1 MSSSAIL
8 THFRRISP
16 GLTVAAM
23 LLCGVAQN
31 TAAEE
36 VPEFTVADKLV
47 LLSSVGHP
55 REVESLLADGA
66 SPNQPDKHGSLPLNS
81 AVRAKRLAIVRV
93 LLDAGADVKAIP
105 STPGSASALSDVLL
119 TADHGELFR
128 VLLEAGADPNECY
141 TSGRTSISLL
151 GSAVSRSGRAFSRG
165 DLEEADKYLEKVDAL
180 LDHGADVHKVKSCL
194 GHAVMSYALS
204 SPCHIELVE
213 RLLEAGATLAGGD
226 LPTISQ
232 IPSCLPILRRTMQ
245 GMSSEDLQKAA
256 ITIDDAV
263 KRNPEAVPILLDAGL
278 SPDGDAAL
286 EAAVSSNRPELVQ
299 MLLKRGADVNRFQN
313 TLGIGS
319 PTTPLMKAVSTD
331 NALEL
336 VSLLLE
342 AGADPN
348 APDDGTAAPPL
359 MIAISH
365 KDAPA
370 LVRLLLANG
379 AKVNGEDKSGQTAL
393 FRALFTPSA
402 KELISLLIEADADV
416 NKQDSRGRTPLMRA
430 MCDSPDHPALPVLLD
445 AGADP
450 SITDEEGLTAEMIFE
465 QGRCRTS

>member
-1 MSSSAIL
+1 MAEGADPNDSSEN
-8 THFRRISP
+8 
-16 GLTVAAM
+16 GL
-23 LLCGVAQN
+23 
-31 TAAEE
+31 
-36 VPEFTVADKLV
+36 
-47 LLSSVGHP
+47 
-55 REVESLLADGA
+55 
-66 SPNQPDKHGSLPLNS
+66 LPLNV
-81 AVRAKRLAIVRV
+81 AAKRNRLDVV
-93 LLDAGADVKAIP
+93 KLLLDAGADVNAIP
-105 STPGSASALSDVLL
+105 PMPGSGTVLSDVLPKSNSVEVFK
-119 TADHGELFR
+119 T
-128 VLLEAGADPNECY
+128 LLKAGAEANECA
-141 TSGRTSISLL
+141 TVGKRSHSLL
-151 GSAVSRSGRAFSRG
+151 GMAVNKSARAF
-165 DLEEADKYLEKVDAL
+165 DANNYDEADQYLEKVDAL
-180 LDHGADVHKVKSCL
+180 LDHGANVHKVEKCTQL
-194 GHAVMSYALS
+194 PVMALAIS
-204 SPCHIELVE
+204 TQCHIALID
-213 RLLEAGATLAGGD
+213 RLQEAGAIIAGPQLA
-226 LPTISQ
+226 TISQ
-232 IPSCLPILRRTMQ
+232 MPSCLPVLQRTVNGLMA
-245 GMSSEDLQKAA
+245 EDLQKAA
-256 ITIDDAV
+256 ITIDGAV

-348 APDDGTAAPPL
+348 TPDDGTAAPPL